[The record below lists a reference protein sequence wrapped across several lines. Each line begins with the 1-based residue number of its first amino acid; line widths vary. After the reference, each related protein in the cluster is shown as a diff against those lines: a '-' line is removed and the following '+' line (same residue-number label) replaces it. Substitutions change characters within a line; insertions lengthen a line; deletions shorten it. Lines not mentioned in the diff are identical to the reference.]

1 MKDIIQIF
9 DHNGQSAV
17 SARELHT
24 FLEVKTPFD
33 KWMPRMLEYGFI
45 DGLDFSTILSES
57 TGGRPSK
64 DYALTIDTAKEI
76 SMIQRTEKG
85 KQARQYFIECEKI
98 AINPLSQNGDLL
110 VLQAIKHLES
120 KIEAQNKQLQK
131 QAPQIEFLNRVLDTD
146 EKIDIGQ
153 AAKILNL
160 PFGRNILFKNL
171 REKGVFFKNRNEPL
185 QKYIDKGYFELK
197 EKWIDRNNHDSF
209 LVIKVLVTQ
218 RGLGFLSTLFESVQK
233 TKKLA
238 KIS

>member
-1 MKDIIQIF
+1 MNEIIQIF
-9 DHNGQSAV
+9 DHNGQSVV
-17 SARELHT
+17 SARELYT
-24 FLEVKTPFD
+24 FLECKRDFTNWCKQMFA
-33 KWMPRMLEYGFI
+33 YGFSE
-45 DGLDFSTILSES
+45 GKDFTPILAES
-57 TGGRPSK
+57 TGGRPSI

-98 AINPLSQNGDLL
+98 VNNPLSQNGDLL

-120 KIEAQNKQLQK
+120 KIDAQNRQLQK

-153 AAKILNL
+153 SAKILNL
-160 PFGRNILFKNL
+160 PFGRNTLFKKL
-171 REKGVFFKNRNEPL
+171 REEGVFFKNRNEPL

-197 EKWIDRNNHDSF
+197 EKWIDRNEHESF

-218 RGLGFLSTLFESVQK
+218 RGLGFLSTLFK
-233 TKKLA
+233 ADHKNKNIA
-238 KIS
+238 KIK